1 MKLSDIMSHAGLAVY
16 AEIALIIFLVV
27 WVIAAVRTV
36 LRGSDAEY
44 ESARRLPFADEP
56 TAPATT
62 ASAIARGLGEE

>member
-27 WVIAAVRTV
+27 WVIATVRTFV
-36 LRGSDAEY
+36 RGSDAEY

-56 TAPATT
+56 VVPATT
-62 ASAIARGLGEE
+62 ATAIAHGLEEE